1 MWGDKAIELIKE
13 LERSTEIFPPFDDDK
28 VRLILEECRVVNQ
41 FIEDAMNSTFH
52 PETNNYLAGV
62 KARTAAL
69 ERNKRCLLAY
79 QWNRLQMLRKMR
91 WEFGSIL
98 PVEIKANMSEGEVA
112 WFAKYSKALANY
124 MKGIGGRNGLN
135 LMLDM
140 QPPKDLYI
148 EVRCLK
154 DFGKLE
160 LDTGEVF
167 YLSKNSQHYMPR
179 SQVENLVRQGVLE
192 HINWS

>member
-13 LERSTEIFPPFDDDK
+13 LERSSELFPPFDDDK
-28 VRLILEECRVVNQ
+28 VRLILEECRVLNQ
-41 FIEDAMNSTFH
+41 FIEDAMSSTFD

-79 QWNRLQMLRKMR
+79 QWNRLQTLKKMR

-98 PVEIKANMSEGEVA
+98 PPEIKANMSETEVQ
-112 WFAKYSKALANY
+112 WCTKYSKALANY
-124 MKGIGGRNGLN
+124 MKNIGGRNGLN

-154 DFGKLE
+154 EYGKLE
-160 LDTGEVF
+160 LDSGEVF
-167 YLSKNSQHYMPR
+167 NLSENSQHYMPR
-179 SQVENLVRQGVLE
+179 SQVENLIRLGVLE